1 MARQGDNI
9 GPYTLLEKLGRGG
22 FGVVWLAEKRTA
34 LATRKVAIKLPND
47 DDVDLDAI
55 RREAALWIEVS
66 DHPNILSFIDADIYD
81 EQIVIVSEYAP
92 DGSLAQLLKQNG
104 GKMPSENDAIEMT
117 KGILEGLA
125 HLHSKRIIHRDLKPA
140 NILLNG
146 LRPRL
151 VDFGL
156 ARVMKSTSNSRT
168 VSGTYAYMPP
178 ETFEGSR
185 SEQTDVYST
194 GVILYEMLTGRLP
207 FPQDNDAAL
216 IGAILHKEPDA
227 LPQTIRKH
235 LHRIINRAMEKDL
248 NNRYK
253 SAEEMAVA
261 LSDLSFLNNETN
273 EAKTEILNFET
284 LGEQPFSQ
292 RNTLNI
298 EAPDD
303 ETISPYQ
310 TKEMSQNITEA
321 SPLIPSELRLKQTEK
336 LPTFYT
342 SELAIQEAQLT
353 QKLNTVS
360 DTEDNLTFHAQQKVS
375 LEDVNDKSQKP
386 LSTVKEKKQIS
397 NIFFVL
403 LGIGTFILVFA
414 IGRLLLYLLNK

>member
-1 MARQGDNI
+1 MARQGDRI

-117 KGILEGLA
+117 KGILAGLA

-156 ARVMKSTSNSRT
+156 ARVMKSTSHSRT

-207 FPQDNDAAL
+207 FPQENDAAL
-216 IGAILHKEPDA
+216 IGAILNKEPDS
-227 LPQTIRKH
+227 LPQTISKH
-235 LHRIINRAMEKDL
+235 LRRIINRAMEKDL
-248 NNRYK
+248 DKRFK
-253 SAEEMAVA
+253 SAEEMVVA
-261 LSDLSFLNNETN
+261 LSDLSFLKNETG

-284 LGEQPFSQ
+284 IGEQPFSQ

-298 EAPDD
+298 EALDD

-310 TKEMSQNITEA
+310 TKEMSLNITEA

-342 SELAIQEAQLT
+342 SELAIQEANLS
-353 QKLNTVS
+353 QKLNTVP
-360 DTEDNLTFHAQQKVS
+360 NKVS
-375 LEDVNDKSQKP
+375 IEDVNDESQKP

>member
-34 LATRKVAIKLPND
+34 LATRKVAIKMPDD
-47 DDVDLDAI
+47 DDVDLDAV

-92 DGSLAQLLKQNG
+92 DGSLAQLLKQSG
-104 GKMPSENDAIEMT
+104 GKMASENDAVEMT
-117 KGILEGLA
+117 KGILAGLK

-140 NILLNG
+140 NILLRG
-146 LRPRL
+146 QTPRL

-156 ARVMKSTSNSRT
+156 ARVMKSTSHSRT

-185 SEQTDVYST
+185 SEQTDIYSA

-216 IGAILHKEPDA
+216 ISAILHKEPDA
-227 LPQTIRKH
+227 LPQTIGKH
-235 LHRIINRAMEKDL
+235 LRRIINRAMEKDL
-248 NNRYK
+248 NSRYK

-261 LSDLSFLNNETN
+261 LSDLSFISNETS

-284 LGEQPFSQ
+284 LDEQPFSQ
-292 RNTLNI
+292 RSTLKI
-298 EAPDD
+298 EVPDD
-303 ETISPYQ
+303 EEISPYQ
-310 TKEMSQNITEA
+310 TKEMSPNITEA
-321 SPLIPSELRLKQTEK
+321 SPLIPTDPRLLKTEQLQTFFTK
-336 LPTFYT
+336 
-342 SELAIQEAQLT
+342 ELAVQEELLT
-353 QKLNTVS
+353 KKSKSVSGTENKLDLNK
-360 DTEDNLTFHAQQKVS
+360 QQTVS
-375 LEDVNDKSQKP
+375 LEDLMDETIESLP
-386 LSTVKEKKQIS
+386 TIKEKKQIS

-403 LGIGTFILVFA
+403 LGVGTFILIYT